1 MQLWLSGIAGA
12 GRYAEVDPVDYGRLS
27 RHKWVLRQ
35 GYAVSVIDGHSV
47 RMHRMVM
54 AEDDPQ
60 IVIDHVD
67 RNRLN
72 NVAENLRRMT
82 ALENANNRVDNV
94 RLTAFGDEVKTIA
107 EWARDERCSVSYSV
121 LQKRIYRGLPPE
133 VSILA
138 YSDRMSL

>member
-12 GRYAEVDPVDYGRLS
+12 GRFALVDAIDFVRLS
-27 RHKWVLRQ
+27 RFRWVLRQ
-35 GYAVSVIDGHSV
+35 GYAVAVIDGRSV

-54 AEDDPQ
+54 GEDDPQ

-67 RNRLN
+67 RDRLN
-72 NVAENLRRMT
+72 NQAENLRRMT
-82 ALENANNRVDNV
+82 ALENANNRVDNF
-94 RLTAFGDEVKTIA
+94 RLTAFDGEEKTIA
-107 EWARDERCSVSYSV
+107 EWSRDERCSVSYSV

-138 YSDRMSL
+138 IQGVEP

>member
-67 RNRLN
+67 
-72 NVAENLRRMT
+72 
-82 ALENANNRVDNV
+82 
-94 RLTAFGDEVKTIA
+94 
-107 EWARDERCSVSYSV
+107 
-121 LQKRIYRGLPPE
+121 
-133 VSILA
+133 
-138 YSDRMSL
+138 

>member
-82 ALENANNRVDNV
+82 ALENANNRVDNF